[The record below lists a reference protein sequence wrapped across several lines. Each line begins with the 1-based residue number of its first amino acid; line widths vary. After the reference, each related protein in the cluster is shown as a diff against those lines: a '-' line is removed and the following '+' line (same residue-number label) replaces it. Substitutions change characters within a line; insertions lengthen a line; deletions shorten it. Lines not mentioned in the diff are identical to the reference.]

1 MPDPGRITT
10 KMQLR
15 AEFSKEVS
23 QLCAAGTAAIERR
36 ERTAQWEAAAKEE
49 APRLW
54 ASLSSPGVV
63 KALGGY
69 MARLAPKPQAKL

>member
-1 MPDPGRITT
+1 
-10 KMQLR
+10 
-15 AEFSKEVS
+15 V
-23 QLCAAGTAAIERR
+23 
-36 ERTAQWEAAAKEE
+36 QWEAAAKEE